1 MSIDLI
7 LYALALIVLFILCAV
22 IGFGVLVY
30 LFPQLRADH
39 DSTEAINW
47 RVLNDSRVTQHLP
60 HHTDAAIRAY
70 RQLTGADFDTA
81 QRAVDHAIAK
91 MDIPDAPMSD
101 HTE

>member
-1 MSIDLI
+1 MSIDVI
-7 LYALALIVLFILCAV
+7 LYALALIMLFILCAV
-22 IGFGVLVY
+22 IGFGVLAY

-60 HHTDAAIRAY
+60 HDTDSAIRAY
-70 RQLTGADFDTA
+70 RQLTGANFDTA

-91 MDIPDAPMSD
+91 IDIPDSLIADPD
-101 HTE
+101 E